1 MKHDPI
7 PATGELLQ
15 QARELLQAES
25 TLVLSVADAHG
36 QPHATPVFYLL
47 AETSGLPNPACPSP
61 TSLDLVWLSSPH
73 SLHSAC
79 LQADPRAAA
88 AVHRPTFAWRE
99 IAGLQMRG
107 LCSVV
112 EDPARAA
119 LLPLY
124 CERFQL
130 GSILSLAIRRSTLYR
145 FRPTW
150 ARLVDNRRGFGW
162 KQEFFFPNTE

>member
-7 PATGELLQ
+7 PATGQLIQ
-15 QARELLQAES
+15 QARELLTAES
-25 TLVLSVADAHG
+25 TMVLSVADAHG

-47 AETSGLPNPACPSP
+47 AGTSTAPSP
-61 TSLDLVWLSSPH
+61 ASLDLVWLSSPH

-79 LQADPRAAA
+79 LQASPRAAA

-112 EDPARAA
+112 QGPPRAA
-119 LLPLY
+119 LIPLY

-130 GSILSLAIRRSTLYR
+130 GPVLSLAIRRGALYR

-150 ARLVDNRRGFGW
+150 ARLLDNRRGFGW
-162 KQEFFFPNTE
+162 KQEFFLPGIS

>member
-7 PATGELLQ
+7 PATEQLIQ
-15 QARELLQAES
+15 QARELLTAES
-25 TLVLSVADAHG
+25 TMVLSVVDTHG

-47 AETSGLPNPACPSP
+47 AETSTAPSP
-61 TSLDLVWLSSPH
+61 ASLDLVWLSSPH

-79 LQADPRAAA
+79 LLTSPRAAA
-88 AVHRPTFAWRE
+88 AVHRPTFVWRE

-112 EDPARAA
+112 EGPARSA
-119 LLPLY
+119 LIPLY

-145 FRPTW
+145 FRTTW
-150 ARLVDNRRGFGW
+150 ARLLDNRRGFGW
-162 KQEFFFPNTE
+162 KQEFFLSDIS